1 VHERTVAFVDL
12 AGFTALTEAHGDAD
26 AVELVERFVEL
37 AHGAV
42 GGRGE
47 VVKSIGDAVM
57 LAFSERAEALD
68 AVGVL
73 FEACYAESGFPVP
86 RAGMHHGP
94 VVDRS
99 GDLFGATVNLAAR
112 VAAQASGGQI
122 LATAV
127 VAETARDR
135 GLRTIE
141 LGSFELRNIPEPVSL
156 HEVDTGS
163 VPHGA
168 VIDPV
173 CRMRVDR
180 DEASGRLRHGDAE
193 YWFCSLRC
201 AGLFTTAPERYVG

>member
-1 VHERTVAFVDL
+1 MTERTVAFVDL
-12 AGFTALTEAHGDAD
+12 AGFTALTEAHGDTE
-26 AVELVERFVEL
+26 AVELVERFVDL

-42 GGRGE
+42 AGRGE

-57 LAFSERAEALD
+57 LAFAERADALD
-68 AVGVL
+68 AVGML
-73 FEACYAESGFPVP
+73 FDACYTESGFPVP

-99 GDLFGATVNLAAR
+99 GDLFGGTVNLAAR
-112 VAAQASGGQI
+112 VAGQASGGQI

-127 VAETARDR
+127 VAEAARDR
-135 GLRTIE
+135 GLRAVE
-141 LGSFELRNIPEPVSL
+141 LGSFELRNVPEPVSL
-156 HEVDTGS
+156 HEVDTGA

-180 DEASGRLRHGDAE
+180 DEATGRLRHEDTE

-201 AGLFTTAPERYVG
+201 ARLFSTAPDRYVG